1 MKRSLLVKAGQALAP
16 DAFLL
21 VLESEN
27 EPREVPIAGA
37 PGTAAFKKLGAKAR
51 QFNKCIKKAEGHLR
65 RLGDEDDRER
75 YVETGQ

>member
-21 VLESEN
+21 VLECEN
-27 EPREVPIAGA
+27 EPRDGAISGA

-51 QFNKCIKKAEGHLR
+51 HFNKCVKKAEGHLR

-75 YVETGQ
+75 